1 MNLATLARE
10 APFARPLAV
19 PAWTLGC
26 WKRRCITYANGRED
40 AETTVIW
47 IQSHG
52 LTGDLR
58 IPRWRPSAEG
68 KTDFGDFSAD
78 ALALLASVEGGVA
91 DTSWAGE
98 RMAWSNWS
106 AFQPYDK
113 WPEPGVLQRVGTSL
127 IESAPSGI
135 YVEDWRLQPGS
146 SGLMV
151 GLRLEAEIRQG
162 VRRRRDGGLVI
173 CGDHALFTL
182 GRFEELP
189 EEIPAQRQ
197 LAQGA
202 ARIFEAEASY
212 CLRDGDGFRV
222 VLSTNPFRHGEAA
235 PFDDGFEAVEPD
247 LLRQTVGDVVRVWR
261 VDTLLPAVEVPLAT
275 PASAAGLAWLE
286 KEAGVLLRS

>member
-1 MNLATLARE
+1 MNLQALARE

-19 PAWTLGC
+19 PDWTLGC

-40 AETTVIW
+40 TETTVIW

-68 KTDFGDFSAD
+68 KAGFSEFAGDE
-78 ALALLASVEGGVA
+78 LPLLASVEGGVA
-91 DTSWAGE
+91 DTSWAGD

-113 WPEPGVLQRVGTSL
+113 WPEPGVLQRVGSSL
-127 IESAPSGI
+127 IEWAPSGI

-151 GLRLEAEIRQG
+151 GLRLTAEIRDGEQ
-162 VRRRRDGGLVI
+162 RRRDGGLVI
-173 CGDHALFTL
+173 CGDHALFSL

-197 LAQGA
+197 LAQGLE
-202 ARIFEAEASY
+202 RIFEAEASY
-212 CLRDGDGFRV
+212 CVRDGEGFRIS
-222 VLSTNPFRHGEAA
+222 LSTNPFRHGQAA
-235 PFDDGFEAVEPD
+235 PLDAFERLEPG
-247 LLRQTVGDVVRVWR
+247 LLRQTVGDVVRLWR
-261 VDTLLPAVEVPLAT
+261 VDTLLPAVEAPLAT
-275 PASAAGLAWLE
+275 AASPEGVAWLE
-286 KEAGVLLRS
+286 GEAEVLLRG